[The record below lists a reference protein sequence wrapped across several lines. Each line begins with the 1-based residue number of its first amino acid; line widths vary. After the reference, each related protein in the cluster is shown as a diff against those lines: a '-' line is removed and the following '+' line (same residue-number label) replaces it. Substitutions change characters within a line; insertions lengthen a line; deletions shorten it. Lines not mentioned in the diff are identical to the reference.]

1 MSNLNEDY
9 VNESW
14 KLDLRSKIISG
25 GYGTQFQRDKNY
37 YEFSKYY
44 SKYAPEFLYKYYS
57 DKDQC
62 FDNVKNNKMWY
73 SAPVHFNDVFDCD
86 IAIDEKSCSNNF
98 IEYFS
103 KSKPVRKGS
112 REWIDI
118 KSKIHSS
125 FKDIFNVFENF
136 KSTTGVTCLSESYN
150 SLLMWSHY
158 ASNHQGI
165 CVKYRLGDIVDEL
178 KFLPVPVIYSKERA
192 SIDKIDLGNDS
203 YFEQLACKSIVESVT
218 SKSLEWQYEKE
229 WRIVRDEGACG
240 DRWDSAKK
248 GALLDMIRPTAI
260 YLGCMATQA
269 TETKIKE
276 YCKSQK
282 INLYKMEKDP
292 NEYKLNEK
300 EVLNFDK

>member
-14 KLDLRSKIISG
+14 KLDLRSRLISG
-25 GYGTQFQRDKNY
+25 ISESGFKRAISNFIIKNY
-37 YEFSKYY
+37 YLKD
-44 SKYAPEFLYKYYS
+44 APKFLYKYYS
-57 DKDQC
+57 DKEQC
-62 FDNVKNNKMWY
+62 FENVKNNKMWY
-73 SAPVHFNDVFDCD
+73 SAPIQFNDVFDCD
-86 IAIDEKSCSNNF
+86 ISIDEKSCSNNF

-103 KSKPVRKGS
+103 KYKPIRKGS
-112 REWIDI
+112 KEWKDI

-125 FKDIFNVFENF
+125 SKEIIKTFDELKE
-136 KSTTGVTCLSESYN
+136 TTGVTCLSESYN

-158 ASNHQGI
+158 ASNHSGI
-165 CVKYRLGDIVDEL
+165 CVKYKLGDIVDEL
-178 KFLPVPVIYSKERA
+178 KFSPVPVIYSQERA
-192 SIDKIDLGNDS
+192 SIDKIDLGNNS

-260 YLGCMATQA
+260 YLGCMATQT